1 MNTSPP
7 PPPVRGAY
15 RPAMS
20 DMEVRAVALRAALL
34 HLGQVTD
41 LERVARTADQFGR
54 YIRTGRMFDTSE
66 G

>member
-1 MNTSPP
+1 VNTSPP

-20 DMEVRAVALRAALL
+20 DMEVRATSLHAALE
-34 HLGQVTD
+34 HLGHGAH
-41 LERVARTADQFGR
+41 LEQVARTADQFGR
-54 YIRTGRMFDTSE
+54 YIRTGRMFDSSE